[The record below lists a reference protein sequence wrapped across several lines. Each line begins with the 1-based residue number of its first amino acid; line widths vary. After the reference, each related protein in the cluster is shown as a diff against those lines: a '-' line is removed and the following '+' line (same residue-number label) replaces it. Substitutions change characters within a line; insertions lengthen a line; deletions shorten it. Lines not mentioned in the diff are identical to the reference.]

1 MDRVACRILWKS
13 TATHENFC
21 GFQERLRCLSNQK
34 RNSVLIC
41 LCITVGPAYYDES
54 EDPGDNFIGEAT
66 YDNDDDDLA
75 RPSFVSALPLPER
88 SAPLYTEKTLALS
101 VVMTAIFALSLG
113 FLVGF
118 CFSRKYG
125 KGEGGAG
132 SGGSSGTASGI
143 SGSLYLSNSD
153 LFEAG
158 NAASKR

>member
-1 MDRVACRILWKS
+1 MASKS
-13 TATHENFC
+13 DFVSRATK
-21 GFQERLRCLSNQK
+21 L
-34 RNSVLIC
+34 LIY
-41 LCITVGPAYYDES
+41 LCITVDPAYYDES
-54 EDPGDNFIGEAT
+54 EDPGDNFIGGST
-66 YDNDDDDLA
+66 YNDDDDDLA

-113 FLVGF
+113 FLIGF
-118 CFSRKYG
+118 CLSRKYG

-132 SGGSSGTASGI
+132 SGSSGTASGI

-158 NAASKR
+158 NAASKRCVRESGSFQVVHVNLRCVTPIF

>member
-1 MDRVACRILWKS
+1 MWKT

-21 GFQERLRCLSNQK
+21 GFQERLRFLNNQI
-34 RNSVLIC
+34 RITVLIY
-41 LCITVGPAYYDES
+41 LCITVDPAYYDES
-54 EDPGDNFIGEAT
+54 EDPGDNFIGDAT
-66 YDNDDDDLA
+66 YDDEDDLT

-118 CFSRKYG
+118 CLSRKYG

-132 SGGSSGTASGI
+132 SGSSGTASGI

>member
-1 MDRVACRILWKS
+1 MVASKS
-13 TATHENFC
+13 DCVVLATK
-21 GFQERLRCLSNQK
+21 L
-34 RNSVLIC
+34 LIY

-54 EDPGDNFIGEAT
+54 EDPSDNFIGDAT
-66 YDNDDDDLA
+66 YDDDDDLA

-118 CFSRKYG
+118 CLSRKYG
-125 KGEGGAG
+125 KGEGGGAG
-132 SGGSSGTASGI
+132 SGSSSGTASGI

>member
-1 MDRVACRILWKS
+1 M
-13 TATHENFC
+13 
-21 GFQERLRCLSNQK
+21 
-34 RNSVLIC
+34 RNTELIY
-41 LCITVGPAYYDES
+41 LCVTVGPAYYDES
-54 EDPGDNFIGEAT
+54 EDPGDNFIGEVT
-66 YDNDDDDLA
+66 YDDDDDDDFT

-125 KGEGGAG
+125 KGEGAAG
-132 SGGSSGTASGI
+132 SGSSGTASGI